1 MYPQASGSSRYFREP
16 EQLMPFA
23 SAVVTALLASQPA
36 VMADTAFV
44 PGGTIGVVRP
54 AVARDRATAT
64 MDVATTEAVEGA
76 LIDAGFTVIPSA
88 QNARH
93 VARYAVTRYAKG
105 SALAK
110 GAKNPAIGMPGGV
123 NGVGAGVSIALG
135 GGKMNVGT
143 MVETTMTL
151 TITRRGESAPV
162 WEGRA
167 VTYGVTGTRD
177 GDPATVARKLATA
190 LARNFG
196 APSGLLVSVP

>member
-1 MYPQASGSSRYFREP
+1 MPASCPVIALHQGAGTP
-16 EQLMPFA
+16 MPLT
-23 SAVVTALLASQPA
+23 SAIVTALIALHPA
-36 VMADTAFV
+36 AMADTALV

-54 AVARDRATAT
+54 AAAKDRGTAA

-76 LIDAGFTVIPSA
+76 LLDAGFTVIPSA

-93 VARYAVTRYAKG
+93 VARYTVTRYAKG
-105 SALAK
+105 AALAK
-110 GAKNPAIGMPGGV
+110 GAKAPAIGMPGGV

-135 GGKMNVGT
+135 GAKMNVGT

-151 TITRRGESAPV
+151 TITRRGESTPT

-177 GDPATVARKLATA
+177 GDPAIVARKLATA
-190 LARNFG
+190 LTRNFG